1 MCEGKIEKP
10 LAESPAYAQSFGYV
24 CVQGR
29 AWAITE
35 SDELYLKE
43 MPQRGNI
50 VFEATRAIYSVF
62 LLPQGN
68 TSARILGHDAW
79 LSRVLTTGSPGNSQP
94 RTL

>member
-10 LAESPAYAQSFGYV
+10 LAESQAYAQSFGSV

-35 SDELYLKE
+35 FDELYLKE

-50 VFEATRAIYSVF
+50 VFEASRAISYSF
-62 LLPQGN
+62 YPKATPLLG
-68 TSARILGHDAW
+68 I
-79 LSRVLTTGSPGNSQP
+79 
-94 RTL
+94 